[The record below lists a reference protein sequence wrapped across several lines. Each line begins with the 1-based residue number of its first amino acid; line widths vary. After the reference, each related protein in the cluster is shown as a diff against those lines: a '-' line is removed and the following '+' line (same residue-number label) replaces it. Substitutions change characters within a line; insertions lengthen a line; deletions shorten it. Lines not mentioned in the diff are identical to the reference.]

1 MLDKAQRASSAP
13 LQHATPN
20 PSPQDDKRSLW
31 IALLVAGTFFMEN
44 LDGTV
49 IATALPDM
57 AKTFGRAPVDLNVGM
72 SAYLLTLA
80 VFIPISGWVAD
91 RFGPRSVFATAVAVF
106 TLASIACGLSDS
118 LPVFIAMRILQGVGG
133 AMMVPVGRLVVL
145 KNTPKPKLMN
155 AIATITWPGL
165 VAPVLGPPL
174 GGAITTYASW
184 RWIFYLNIPLGL
196 VAFALALW
204 LVPKRRSDNTRQFDW
219 FGFIASGLGFLSL
232 MYGAELL
239 GQAGALSWGPVLGFL
254 VVGVILGGF
263 AVRHFRRTAEPMI
276 DLHALSYPSFAVTI
290 WGGSLFRISISVIPF
305 LLPLMFQLGFGMD
318 AFHSGLLVLAVF
330 AGNLLMKPGVSA
342 VLRYVGFK
350 NVLVY
355 NGLLNA
361 VTLLL
366 CGFLT
371 PATPIALIVFLLFVG
386 GMSRS
391 LQFTALN
398 TIAFSD
404 VPQPRMNGAS
414 TLFSTA
420 MQLSSGLGIA
430 IGAVALRA
438 GGALTSAT
446 GWGHEASDAGSAV
459 GALAGTGTT
468 AAPGM
473 ASHVASTAASHVTSN
488 IESSSHGLG
497 HLPMIDFHLAFVFVS
512 VMAFL
517 AILDCLKLP
526 HDVGSQ
532 LASRRA

>member
-1 MLDKAQRASSAP
+1 
-13 LQHATPN
+13 
-20 PSPQDDKRSLW
+20 
-31 IALLVAGTFFMEN
+31 
-44 LDGTV
+44 
-49 IATALPDM
+49 
-57 AKTFGRAPVDLNVGM
+57 
-72 SAYLLTLA
+72 
-80 VFIPISGWVAD
+80 
-91 RFGPRSVFATAVAVF
+91 
-106 TLASIACGLSDS
+106 
-118 LPVFIAMRILQGVGG
+118 MRILQGVGG

-184 RWIFYLNIPLGL
+184 RWIFYLNLPLGIL
-196 VAFALALW
+196 AFVLALW

-219 FGFIASGLGFLSL
+219 FGFVASGLGFLSL

-239 GQAGALSWGPVLGFL
+239 GREGAISWGPVLSYL
-254 VVGVILGGF
+254 IVGGILGGF
-263 AVRHFRRTAEPMI
+263 AVRHFRRTAQPMI

-305 LLPLMFQLGFGMD
+305 LLPLMFQLAFGMD

-330 AGNLLMKPGVSA
+330 AGNLLMKPGVNA
-342 VLRYVGFK
+342 VLRYIGFK

-355 NGLLNA
+355 NGVLNA

-371 PATPIALIVFLLFVG
+371 PATPTALIVLLLFVG
-386 GMSRS
+386 GLSRS

-398 TIAFSD
+398 TIAFAD
-404 VPQPRMNGAS
+404 VPQTRMNGAS

-420 MQLSSGLGIA
+420 MQLSTGLGIA

-438 GGALTSAT
+438 GGALSGAANLSNT
-446 GWGHEASDAGSAV
+446 AV
-459 GALAGTGTT
+459 A
-468 AAPGM
+468 
-473 ASHVASTAASHVTSN
+473 VASNAASNAASTVASRAQGFGHVP
-488 IESSSHGLG
+488 L
-497 HLPMIDFHLAFVFVS
+497 IDFRLAFMFVS

-517 AILDCLKLP
+517 AIIDCLKLP
-526 HDVGSQ
+526 ADVGKQ
-532 LASRRA
+532 LAQRRA